1 MRLVDF
7 VAICRHRVRV
17 VSQTILGVKSRFAAI
32 TVFIMVSKILGAILI
47 YERLSQMFGQFR
59 TRFIDMWGQGG
70 PTQPW
75 LYLFSGW
82 DTGHYTTIAV
92 DWYQTPNYVFFPV
105 YPVLTRLVGAMVGD
119 PWMGAFIISFTFG
132 LGSIPLFQLICEH
145 YMSRGDAF
153 ISTML
158 AMTFPYVFFFT
169 TVSYTESLFL
179 FFTLL
184 TWYLF
189 LQKRMIPSALA
200 ASVTTLTKTYGIA
213 IVFPIAV
220 SLLVERKPR
229 KILSIA
235 LPVAILL
242 GWMYYLYLRTGDAF
256 AFLTQQRYWEVQTG
270 IGSESARNY
279 FVSLLDFFLGA
290 SNTVPRLDFASIA
303 FIVLFGYLVFNVYRV
318 DVPLGIYSIILYLG
332 LLFVGNLYSYPR
344 YFAFIFPV
352 WLTAQGKIRS
362 LLLLSIGII
371 FFLLSS
377 YAIWIQ
383 FIMAGWVS

>member
-92 DWYQTPNYVFFPV
+92 DWYQTPRYVFFPA
-105 YPVLTRLVGAMVGD
+105 YSMLTRAVGAMVGD
-119 PWMGAFIISFTFG
+119 LWFGAFIISFTFG

-145 YMSRGDAF
+145 YMPKEDAL

-158 AMTFPYVFFFT
+158 ATTFPYVFLFT

-184 TWYLF
+184 TWYLH
-189 LQKRMIPSALA
+189 LKQRTIPSALA
-200 ASVTTLTKTYGIA
+200 AAVTTLTKTYGITILIP
-213 IVFPIAV
+213 IVT
-220 SLLVERKPR
+220 SLLLERKPR
-229 KILSIA
+229 KILPFTLPIA
-235 LPVAILL
+235 TLF